1 MPEILVL
8 YYSRH
13 GSIEHMANL
22 AARGVESVEGCHAR
36 IRTVPDVS
44 NVAEATTDSIPE
56 SGPPYVDNSDLE
68 QCTGLLLGSPAYF
81 GNMASPVK
89 YFLEQTTAQW
99 FAGAMVGKP
108 AGVFTSSSS
117 FHGGQESTLISMML
131 PLLHQGMIMVGLP
144 YTEAEL
150 NTTRGGGT
158 PYGASHISGQ
168 DGSREFTIEEESLC
182 IALGRRVATIAGK
195 LGNE

>member
-13 GSIEHMANL
+13 GSTANMANL

-44 NVAEATTDSIPE
+44 NVAEASADSIPE
-56 SGPPYVDNSDLE
+56 SGPPYVDKSDLE
-68 QCTGLLLGSPAYF
+68 QCAGLLLGSPAYF
-81 GNMASPVK
+81 GNMASPMK
-89 YFLEQTTAQW
+89 YFIEQTTAQW
-99 FAGAMVGKP
+99 FAGTTVGKP

-150 NTTRGGGT
+150 NTTSGGGT
-158 PYGASHISGQ
+158 PYGASHVCGQ

-182 IALGRRVATIAGK
+182 IALGKRVATIAEK